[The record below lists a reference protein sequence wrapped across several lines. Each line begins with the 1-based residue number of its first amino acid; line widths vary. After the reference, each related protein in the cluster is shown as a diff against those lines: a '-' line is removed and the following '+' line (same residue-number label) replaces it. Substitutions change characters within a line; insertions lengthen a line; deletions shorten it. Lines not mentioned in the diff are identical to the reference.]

1 MGVIAT
7 FLALGT
13 IHGSGNGYNLLRD
26 GRLASTLLLAAATAV
41 AGYSLGI
48 PDAISTRRGVAAAT
62 IASATFGAV
71 SISLVALVIGAPIL
85 PRSVLGYGALALIP
99 WQLLC
104 WRATADVQASST
116 TTRVIAVVN
125 PLSAHEIETGLQN
138 ESEQRAQLV
147 ATVKATEVE
156 ATGLNRPLEDLAR
169 QLDAT
174 MIVVD
179 QEAQLNESVVSQ
191 VANLHAEGSRVRS
204 LSMFMEEWIGKV
216 PLSELERT
224 SLFFDVS
231 ELHGSAYPRIKRVF
245 DLVFCVAALPAL
257 ALLVV
262 AVSIGNLFGGRGSLL
277 FRQERVGK
285 GGETF
290 EILKFRTMHPSDEN
304 HWTTTD
310 DDRITPV
317 GRILRRSHLDELP
330 QVVNIL
336 RGDISLVGP
345 RPEQLEYVEELA
357 EKLPFY
363 NVRHIIRPGLTGWAQ
378 LKLGYTNDLA
388 GAAEKLQYELF
399 YLRHQ
404 GLSLDARII
413 VKTLRHLF
421 QKGGM

>member
-1 MGVIAT
+1 MGVFAT
-7 FLALGT
+7 FVALGV
-13 IHGSGNGYNLLRD
+13 IHGSGNGYNLFED
-26 GRLASTLLLAAATAV
+26 SRLASTLLLATATAI
-41 AGYSLGI
+41 AGYSLGL
-48 PDAISTRRGVAAAT
+48 PDAIATRRGIAAAT
-62 IASATFGAV
+62 VASAIFGAISV
-71 SISLVALVIGAPIL
+71 SLVALVIGAPIL
-85 PRSVLGYGALALIP
+85 PRAVLGYGALALIP

-104 WRATADVQASST
+104 WRATTDVEAAST
-116 TTRVIAVVN
+116 ATRVIAVVS
-125 PLSAHEIETGLQN
+125 PLSGDEISAGLAN
-138 ESEQRAQLV
+138 ESEQRAELV
-147 ATVKATEVE
+147 ATVQAADVE
-156 ATGLNRPLEDLAR
+156 ATGLTRPLEDLAH

-179 QEAQLNESVVSQ
+179 QEAQLNESVVAQ

-231 ELHGSAYPRIKRVF
+231 ELHSSAYPRLKRVF
-245 DLVFCVAALPAL
+245 DVLFCIAALPLL
-257 ALLVV
+257 AVLIV
-262 AVSIGNLFGGRGSLL
+262 AVSIGNLFGGRGSLF

-285 GGETF
+285 GGEVF
-290 EILKFRTMHPSDEN
+290 EILKFRTMHSSDEN
-304 HWTTTD
+304 HWTTAD
-310 DDRITPV
+310 DDRITPI
-317 GRILRRSHLDELP
+317 GTILRRSHLDELP

-345 RPEQLEYVEELA
+345 RPEQVDYVEELA

-378 LKLGYTNDLA
+378 LKLGYTNDLS

-413 VKTLRHLF
+413 VKTFRHLF